1 MRPSKV
7 LLDAL
12 LLILGLL
19 WLGVGALVG
28 MLFLLTALVGSSD
41 WRFSSGMMVPIFAG
55 LVGGGVVTLSALR
68 SMFGSQPLPFRLPP
82 AWALAGGFV
91 LVLATGLG
99 LWQAGV
105 SSVFFVPLSLALAAT
120 LAPLAVVAWIVGRRP
135 GGITARRGWVAFG
148 LGATVS
154 TSMAYLL
161 NTFLSLAVLFLVS
174 GLADEILPLAEN
186 LLDALAFGSLSQEL
200 ASPWFLILLVQ
211 VAVIAPLVEEL
222 VKPLPLLPLL
232 GRLAT
237 ARDAML
243 MGMLVGAGFAAVEN
257 ILYAT
262 LFGSAWSGV
271 LAVRALGAA
280 LHPFGAGLMA
290 VAWWRVLRQEPG
302 AATGWVQNYGL
313 AAGVHVLWNATCVV
327 AAAVAQA
334 LAAGWEVQLLGVT
347 DAALLLALL
356 ALEGAGLLVALRVVA
371 RHAEVASEESGVA
384 GPITGLASD
393 RAIAVWGLVCLVV
406 LLPVG
411 LGALTALL

>member
-1 MRPSKV
+1 M
-7 LLDAL
+7 
-12 LLILGLL
+12 
-19 WLGVGALVG
+19 
-28 MLFLLTALVGSSD
+28 
-41 WRFSSGMMVPIFAG
+41 
-55 LVGGGVVTLSALR
+55 
-68 SMFGSQPLPFRLPP
+68 
-82 AWALAGGFV
+82 
-91 LVLATGLG
+91 
-99 LWQAGV
+99 
-105 SSVFFVPLSLALAAT
+105 
-120 LAPLAVVAWIVGRRP
+120 
-135 GGITARRGWVAFG
+135 
-148 LGATVS
+148 
-154 TSMAYLL
+154 
-161 NTFLSLAVLFLVS
+161 
-174 GLADEILPLAEN
+174 
-186 LLDALAFGSLSQEL
+186 
-200 ASPWFLILLVQ
+200 
-211 VAVIAPLVEEL
+211 AVIAPLVEEL
-222 VKPLPLLPLL
+222 IKPLPLLPLL
-232 GRLAT
+232 GRLAN

-243 MGMLVGAGFAAVEN
+243 VGMLVGAGFAAVEN